1 MTIRGEV
8 QILGTQPPETRSA
21 LVEAEWQYRLDS
33 AQLVLDES
41 ELFRFFRKT
50 SKSTYEAR
58 LGLAPRYALNVERY
72 FPTPGFVK
80 RLSRSTSFAQMG
92 KNDRFP
98 LTNVSIGI
106 FSASIKSLVVEV
118 FSEDSLLI
126 RIRAEFSASLR
137 KEGLAGLYESLKAVR
152 SASSLPAVEDLF
164 RTAKELLV
172 RPAKR
177 DVRPLRNF
185 AFFIRL
191 PLIDSEYRKQMLVSR
206 RALSSFHVGAERQ
219 HELDMS
225 LVEELENSCAKLNLK
240 SMREVMIANAQGV
253 TYIVPSDDHLTPYP
267 GRFDKAVDLLAV
279 ATYFRG
285 VMLDRD
291 DKRATAPQEWQKI
304 LNLTKR
310 WIRYP
315 NNVLHTS
322 VSNIVLWNVFISSFY
337 LDSFLEE
344 LLVVDDSES

>member
-1 MTIRGEV
+1 
-8 QILGTQPPETRSA
+8 
-21 LVEAEWQYRLDS
+21 
-33 AQLVLDES
+33 
-41 ELFRFFRKT
+41 
-50 SKSTYEAR
+50 
-58 LGLAPRYALNVERY
+58 
-72 FPTPGFVK
+72 
-80 RLSRSTSFAQMG
+80 MG